1 MKSVCKIEAG
11 VAGGWKNPIGVE
23 VELVVAEAEVYIE
36 FVAVVTFLVELFED

>member
-11 VAGGWKNPIGVE
+11 VAGGGKNPIGVE
-23 VELVVAEAEVYIE
+23 VELVGVVTEVYIE